1 MQQNNDLNFEPQ
13 DVNIVNPKQARKAVV
28 ATGIGNAMEWFD
40 FGLYA
45 YLAVILSQLFFSV
58 LIIVDCNLY
67 LHLVHLRFLV
77 RPIGGVFFGRIGDKY
92 GRKIVLSTTIIL
104 MALSTLFIALLPT
117 YEQIGVWAPILLLVA
132 RMIQGFSGGEY
143 SGAMVYIAESS
154 PDKKRGILGSGLEIG
169 TLSGYIAASVIVTIL
184 TLLLTDEQM
193 LSWGW
198 RIPFLI
204 VHQLVW
210 SVYIYAVI

>member
-13 DVNIVNPKQARKAVV
+13 DVNIVNPKQARKAVI

-45 YLAVILSQLFFSV
+45 YLAVILSQLFFSGVDNSGLQLV
-58 LIIVDCNLY
+58 LTFGTFAAA
-67 LHLVHLRFLV
+67 FLV

-132 RMIQGFSGGEY
+132 RMIQGFSTGGEY

-154 PDKKRGILGSGLEIG
+154 PDKSVVYSVVVLKLEH
-169 TLSGYIAASVIVTIL
+169 SQV
-184 TLLLTDEQM
+184 TLLH
-193 LSWGW
+193 
-198 RIPFLI
+198 R
-204 VHQLVW
+204 
-210 SVYIYAVI
+210 